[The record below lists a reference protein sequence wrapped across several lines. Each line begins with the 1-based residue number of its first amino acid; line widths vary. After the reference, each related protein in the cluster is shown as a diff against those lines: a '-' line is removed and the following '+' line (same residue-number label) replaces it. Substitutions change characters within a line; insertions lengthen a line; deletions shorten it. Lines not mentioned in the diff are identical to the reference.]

1 MGALRDDI
9 DKAKVHTAEIRG
21 RTRQRITEA
30 GKDPSLLARTP
41 SRATTREGTT
51 RQEVFAPWKRRYSPS
66 LRLRIST
73 RRMRGTDSFTS

>member
-9 DKAKVHTAEIRG
+9 DKAKIRAAEIRG

-30 GKDPSLLARTP
+30 EKVPLLVAEMP
-41 SRATTREGTT
+41 SRGSAREGTVGG
-51 RQEVFAPWKRRYSPS
+51 EAFASVVRRYSPS

-73 RRMRGTDSFTS
+73 RFMRGCASFTS